1 MIETFHKGEIAVQQK
16 VGEQIMASSVGRI
29 ISDKIPKR
37 VNRFIEEQPMII
49 VSSTDKFDHIW
60 TSVLFGN
67 IGFTSVLKENTISIE
82 KSNIYSTIT
91 DVFFDNIK
99 EQKEIGT
106 LFIELSTRRR
116 FRING
121 TLQLTDSVIEV
132 SVQEAYPN
140 CPKYIQQRV
149 VNVPKDY
156 KQPKA
161 VIENG
166 TTINQQIKD
175 WIIQSDTF
183 FIGSKSNNNKLDAS
197 HRGGNKGFIEI
208 IDNTLKIPDYKGNS
222 MYNTLGNIHQN
233 SKAGL
238 LFIDFEK
245 GKILQLTG
253 KSNLL
258 FEQNSEE
265 DLIKTGGTGRY
276 LLFNIKKW
284 IKTENHHNIK
294 WDFLSNSPFNSSF

>member
-16 VGEQIMASSVGRI
+16 VGEEVTASSVGRI
-29 ISDKIPKR
+29 ISNKIPKR

-49 VSSTDKFDHIW
+49 VSSTDKFDNIW

-67 IGFTSVLKENTISIE
+67 PGFTSVIDEGTISI
-82 KSNIYSTIT
+82 KKTNIYSTNT
-91 DVFFDNIK
+91 DIFFDNTK
-99 EQKEIGT
+99 EHGEIGT

-121 TLQLTDSVIEV
+121 TMQLTDNTIKV

-149 VNVPKDY
+149 VNVPNDY
-156 KQPKA
+156 KERNA
-161 VIENG
+161 VIESG
-166 TTINQQIKD
+166 ITINQQIKD
-175 WIIQSDTF
+175 WIIYSDTF
-183 FIGSKSNNNKLDAS
+183 FIGSKSDTNKLDAS

-208 IDNTLKIPDYKGNS
+208 IEDTLKIPDYKGNS

-233 SKAGL
+233 LKAGL
-238 LFIDFEK
+238 LFIDFQK
-245 GKILQLTG
+245 GRILQLTG
-253 KSNLL
+253 TSNVLYD
-258 FEQNSEE
+258 QNSEE

-276 LLFNIKKW
+276 LLFNIEKW

-294 WDFLSNSPFNSSF
+294 WDFLSNSSFNPSF

>member
-16 VGEQIMASSVGRI
+16 VGEVIMASSVGRI
-29 ISDKIPKR
+29 ISAKIPKR
-37 VNRFIEEQPMII
+37 VNLFIEEQPMII
-49 VSSTDKFDHIW
+49 VSSTDKFDNIW

-67 IGFTSVLKENTISIE
+67 IGFTSVINEDTISFE
-82 KSNIYSTIT
+82 KSDIYSTNT
-91 DVFFDNIK
+91 DIFFENTK

-121 TLQLTDSVIEV
+121 AVQQTDNTIEV

-156 KQPKA
+156 KQTNA

-166 TTINQQIKD
+166 TTINQQIKV
-175 WIIQSDTF
+175 WITQSDTF
-183 FIGSKSNNNKLDAS
+183 FIGSKSDNNKLDAS

-208 IDNTLKIPDYKGNS
+208 IGNTLKIPDYKGNS

-238 LFIDFEK
+238 LFIEFEK
-245 GKILQLTG
+245 GKTLQLTG
-253 KSNLL
+253 KSEVLYD
-258 FEQNSEE
+258 QNSEE

-276 LLFNIKKW
+276 LLFNIEKW
-284 IKTENHHNIK
+284 LKTENHHNIK
-294 WDFLSNSPFNSSF
+294 WDFLSNSPFNPSF